1 MLKPTV
7 GPEERRM
14 AAVHRLRSL
23 QFELERMGAT
33 AAGDG
38 EVLIWPGYRETLH
51 TLLDTLDWAGVD
63 VSAFGPGGEAE
74 IDRNPRSFSDKQR
87 ISLRA
92 LLADVR
98 RIRERVDVGD
108 E

>member
-1 MLKPTV
+1 
-7 GPEERRM
+7 M

-23 QFELERMGAT
+23 QFELERMGDI

-51 TLLDTLDWAGVD
+51 TLLDALDWAGVD

-74 IDRNPRSFSDKQR
+74 IARNPRSASDTQR
-87 ISLRA
+87 ISLQQ
-92 LLADVR
+92 LLADVK
-98 RIRERVDVGD
+98 RVRAHVDPELG
-108 E
+108 